1 MTRPGNP
8 APTTG
13 PGTETPR
20 GTTSPTGR
28 GDCRRK
34 SRFGA
39 DCQSGIALGIP
50 GGFAAYT
57 AGTVDGNS
65 APAPSSPWGVCTG
78 PSQQKQNKIRDFSVA
93 AFKSA
98 GLPRRGVPRA
108 AVRRGSRRNTSL
120 AHLVLRFRD
129 SALVASLPP
138 NSQATPSPSES
149 SPTVC
154 ADTPRFLSASTRIL
168 SGNPPR
174 AMWSAAVLLA
184 LYRIRASLLLIL
196 A

>member
-120 AHLVLRFRD
+120 AHLYCAFGIPLLWRRYHQILRPRRHLPKVRPPSAQILRD
-129 SALVASLPP
+129 FCLPRLASY
-138 NSQATPSPSES
+138 
-149 SPTVC
+149 
-154 ADTPRFLSASTRIL
+154 
-168 SGNPPR
+168 
-174 AMWSAAVLLA
+174 LA
-184 LYRIRASLLLIL
+184 IRQERCGVRQCCWRYIA
-196 A
+196 